1 LNVNKSGY
9 LALVGVL
16 AGAGQAY
23 LPALVRFQPP
33 LLSVVCCLLSAVCCL
48 MPDLLCLS
56 LLDTS
61 SPCHLLFLLLLQ
73 FKLGRARVA
82 TRAGILRSLLLYS
95 VTPSTFILQFLILF
109 PSHGHCFHLLL
120 SFLAGLL

>member
-1 LNVNKSGY
+1 
-9 LALVGVL
+9 
-16 AGAGQAY
+16 
-23 LPALVRFQPP
+23 
-33 LLSVVCCLLSAVCCL
+33 
-48 MPDLLCLS
+48 MPDLLWLR

-95 VTPSTFILQFLILF
+95 VTPSTCVLQFLILF
-109 PSHGHCFHLLL
+109 PSHARSLFSTSL
-120 SFLAGLL
+120 SFPSLAGLL